1 MQPCGLITNVK
12 KEDGTADLR
21 TLAGR
26 LKWARLQ
33 RKLSQTELARRAGVA
48 QGTIGNLESGG
59 RKDPRRIVEIA
70 GALYCSP
77 AWLASG
83 RGEWDLAKATGDAP
97 VAKEKGAVYHVP
109 SAEERTML
117 EVWRRM
123 SPSDRKSMLVEMA
136 DKAERYQ
143 ADMQQS
149 LDEAGVKLPFP
160 LTSPVSAKAIRAT
173 VAKASVTPTGQKEL
187 PLEPAARKR

>member
-1 MQPCGLITNVK
+1 MQAAGLITFVK
-12 KEDGTADLR
+12 TEDGTADLR

-33 RKLSQTELARRAGVA
+33 RKLSQTELAKRAGVS

-77 AWLASG
+77 SWLSSG
-83 RGEWDLAKATGDAP
+83 KGQWDLAKAGSDTP
-97 VAKEKGAVYHVP
+97 VAREKGAVYHVP
-109 SAEERTML
+109 NSEERDML
-117 EVWRRM
+117 EIWRRM
-123 SPSDRKSMLVEMA
+123 SPSDRKSMLLEMA

-160 LTSPVSAKAIRAT
+160 LTSPVSAKEVRAT
-173 VAKASVTPTGQKEL
+173 AAKASVAPTGQREL
-187 PLEPAARKR
+187 PLAERKR